1 MLFNALQLACM
12 TSVLTYYAKYI
23 LFDETQVTAI
33 YLVFAAGNLLGLA
46 FAAPLGKKY
55 SKRPLMSTLLGIQM
69 VAWIGCWFA
78 FDNIYLLYAS
88 VAIMALAG
96 GMTNP
101 NVYAILSESVDYGE
115 YMTLIL
121 AIGKYDNTAAVQ
133 SESAVF
139 AIRFSLSGICFI
151 CAAVGFIGMMF
162 YPVTREKMQEIV
174 KTLKVRREKENSN
187 EFN

>member
-1 MLFNALQLACM
+1 MTGRNLAGTQTAVFGLFN
-12 TSVLTYYAKYI
+12 K
-23 LFDETQVTAI
+23 
-33 YLVFAAGNLLGLA
+33 
-46 FAAPLGKKY
+46 
-55 SKRPLMSTLLGIQM
+55 
-69 VAWIGCWFA
+69 IG
-78 FDNIYLLYAS
+78 S
-88 VAIMALAG
+88 ALA
-96 GMTNP
+96 
-101 NVYAILSESVDYGE
+101 SSVIA
-115 YMTLIL
+115 LIL